1 MFDFLSKLIKFFYK
15 VHRNASTALGCDW
28 RSMNWCLYLK
38 QINIWVYYFSII
50 IFIGL
55 SFPNI
60 NVTMNTLFSRI
71 IGPRMQG
78 TQQGILE
85 MFGGMGRMTGPLVIG
100 LVIYFD

>member
-1 MFDFLSKLIKFFYK
+1 
-15 VHRNASTALGCDW
+15 
-28 RSMNWCLYLK
+28 MNWCTDLK
-38 QINIWVYYFSII
+38 QVNLWVYYFSIV

-85 MFGGMGRMTGPLVIG
+85 MFGGMGRMFGPLVIG
-100 LVIYFD
+100 